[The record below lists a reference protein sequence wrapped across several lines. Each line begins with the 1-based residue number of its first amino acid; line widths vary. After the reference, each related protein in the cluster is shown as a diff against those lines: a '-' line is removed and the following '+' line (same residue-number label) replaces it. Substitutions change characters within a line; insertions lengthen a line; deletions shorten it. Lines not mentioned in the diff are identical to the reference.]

1 MEKQLYN
8 LSIAVKERRVSLG
21 FGLRELADKAQVSKS
36 LLSKIENHRSIPSLP
51 VLLRIAQGL
60 QTNLSDLSA
69 GIETDNADEYVLIRK
84 NERKKEVRENAVGF
98 RYQSLIMRFIHN
110 ILFEASIVT
119 LSRDAKR
126 KAVSSDGSE
135 LLYILRGTIEFRLG
149 QERILLEPGDA
160 LFFEGRIPHVPRNV
174 GRESAEYFVA
184 YLIEQSNEG

>member
-119 LSRDAKR
+119 LSTDAKR

-135 LLYILRGTIEFRLG
+135 LLYILRGSIEFRLG

-160 LFFEGRIPHVPRNV
+160 LFFDGRIPHVPRNV